1 MNVGAWRKSKS
12 YMLNTRRPHAWT
24 ALLLGTN
31 FFLLS
36 SSPVVTQTLED
47 RRVLIGTSGGVQV
60 VKDSILNEVNF
71 NLFQEIGKFS
81 ASYNITT
88 DTAFD
93 GSIGVRLY
101 KRSGVGVN
109 VSHFNKLMT
118 ATIDAEVPHP
128 YFFSFPRT
136 TSGIAGGVT
145 RREVA
150 VHTQI
155 QYWKVL
161 ANKFLVRG
169 FFGPTLFDVNHDL
182 VSEIITTERGFDFGI
197 VDIAGYRTIKSD
209 KSALGFNIGF
219 DASYFVHD
227 QIGLAFVI
235 RYSRGTSDYK
245 IQEQDQPVIELG
257 GTHLAGGLHFVF

>member
-1 MNVGAWRKSKS
+1 MKSRIA
-12 YMLNTRRPHAWT
+12 NARRFHAWIVF
-24 ALLLGTN
+24 LLGTN

-36 SSPVVTQTLED
+36 SSSVLAQRLED
-47 RRVLIGTSGGVQV
+47 RRVLIGSSGGIQF

-71 NLFQEIGKFS
+71 NLFQETGKFT

-93 GSIGVRLY
+93 GNIGIRLF
-101 KRSGVGVN
+101 KRLGVGVN
-109 VSHFNKLMT
+109 VSHFNKQLT

-128 YFFSFPRT
+128 YFYSFPRMA
-136 TSGIAGGVT
+136 SGLAEGVT

-150 VHTQI
+150 VHTQL
-155 QYWKVL
+155 QYWKVI

-169 FFGPTLFDVNHDL
+169 FFGPTLFDLSHDL
-182 VSEIITTERGFDFGI
+182 VSEISTTERGFDFGV
-197 VDIAGYRTIKSD
+197 VDIVGHRTIKSEEL
-209 KSALGFNIGF
+209 ALGFNIGF

-227 QIGLAFVI
+227 HIGLAFVI

-245 IQEQDQPVIELG
+245 IQMQDQPVIELG
-257 GTHLAGGLHFVF
+257 GTHLAGGLNFVF